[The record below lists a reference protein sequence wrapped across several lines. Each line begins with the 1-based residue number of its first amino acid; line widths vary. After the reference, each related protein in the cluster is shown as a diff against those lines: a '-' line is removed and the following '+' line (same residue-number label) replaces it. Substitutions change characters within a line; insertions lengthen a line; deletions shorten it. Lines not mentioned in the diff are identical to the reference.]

1 MAKTCPVTDKSKN
14 KAGQYSNRVRAT
26 QFNPTKK
33 RDQNVN
39 FQTKRIYVP
48 ELNETIK
55 LEISTAGMKTIAKKG
70 PYQAL
75 KDAGIIDK

>member
-75 KDAGIIDK
+75 KEAGIIDK

>member
-75 KDAGIIDK
+75 KEAGIINK